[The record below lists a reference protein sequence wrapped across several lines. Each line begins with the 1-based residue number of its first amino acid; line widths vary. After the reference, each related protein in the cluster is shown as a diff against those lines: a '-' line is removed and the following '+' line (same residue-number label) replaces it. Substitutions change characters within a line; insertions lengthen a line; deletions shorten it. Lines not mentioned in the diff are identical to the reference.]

1 MADLG
6 VALHFLSFAS
16 DRKVIHSIQGL
27 LSDLLLELEILY
39 R

>member
-16 DRKVIHSIQGL
+16 DRKVIHSIQGYSQTL
-27 LSDLLLELEILY
+27 F
-39 R
+39 